1 MYRDVVF
8 PGVICLCICMH
19 DYAFMGE
26 QAGVFIATCGAPKP
40 TSAILL
46 ALYIKNSITYIYLEL
61 RVYADVP
68 QNMCRGQRQL
78 AG

>member
-1 MYRDVVF
+1 
-8 PGVICLCICMH
+8 MH

-26 QAGVFIATCGAPKP
+26 QAGVFIATRGAPAS

-46 ALYIKNSITYIYLEL
+46 ALYIKNSITYIYLEI
-61 RVYADVP
+61 YADVP
-68 QNMCRGQRQL
+68 QNMCRGQRQF

>member
-1 MYRDVVF
+1 
-8 PGVICLCICMH
+8 MH

-26 QAGVFIATCGAPKP
+26 QAGVFIATRGAPKS

-46 ALYIKNSITYIYLEL
+46 ALYIKNSITYIYLEI

-68 QNMCRGQRQL
+68 QNMCRGQRQF